1 MENSR
6 SVRLAAGTVAAV
18 ADLSTTV
25 KVAEADTP
33 PAIKKRPLGPKKYGL
48 TNKTL
53 ALREFLNM
61 RFPSLVWILWLAGAT
76 SLCGQRTSFQQ
87 REELSVEQ
95 RVVVLEEQLAARS
108 EDVKNLLSDVD
119 ALKGELKTVREQAK
133 SAEDL
138 SKSNQDRVD
147 QISGIGRMILG
158 AVAFLIGAIVTQF
171 VSKIMSVRR
180 PRIVEP

>member
-1 MENSR
+1 MEISR
-6 SVRLAAGTVAAV
+6 SVRL
-18 ADLSTTV
+18 
-25 KVAEADTP
+25 EADTP
-33 PAIKKRPLGPKKYGL
+33 RAIKKSRVSPKKYGL

-53 ALREFLNM
+53 AFQIRERLNM
-61 RFPSLVWILWLAGAT
+61 RSPSLVWILWLAGAA

-87 REELSVEQ
+87 REELSLER
-95 RVVVLEEQLAARS
+95 RVVLLEEQLAARS

-158 AVAFLIGAIVTQF
+158 AVAFLIGAVVTQF
-171 VSKIMSVRR
+171 VSKIMSVRG